1 MATGSFL
8 HLGKP
13 ASALTQGGNA
23 PLNIIV
29 YPQSLFSILDHT
41 LRRNEDQERVIG
53 SLLGTRSDDGTEIE
67 IKSSFAVPHVESDA
81 QVEIDMEYHKTMY
94 NLHHK
99 ANPKEILVGWYATS
113 LELNAFSALI
123 QNFYSSVSDGTY
135 PHPAVHLTMQAD
147 PHSEISVQTYIST
160 SVGVI
165 PDKISESCL
174 FVPVPHE
181 LRYAEAE
188 RSGLEL
194 IATAKNEESR
204 ETSLVNDISNLERS
218 IEQVLDMLD
227 RVSTYV
233 ASVIDGGNQGSV
245 AIGKF
250 LLQNLSLAPKIDAEE
265 LEKLFNSHLQDVLL
279 VVYLSN
285 TIKTQME
292 LFNSLKRTAVI
303 P

>member
-1 MATGSFL
+1 M
-8 HLGKP
+8 
-13 ASALTQGGNA
+13 
-23 PLNIIV
+23 
-29 YPQSLFSILDHT
+29 
-41 LRRNEDQERVIG
+41 
-53 SLLGTRSDDGTEIE
+53 
-67 IKSSFAVPHVESDA
+67 
-81 QVEIDMEYHKTMY
+81 
-94 NLHHK
+94 
-99 ANPKEILVGWYATS
+99 
-113 LELNAFSALI
+113 
-123 QNFYSSVSDGTY
+123 
-135 PHPAVHLTMQAD
+135 
-147 PHSEISVQTYIST
+147 
-160 SVGVI
+160 
-165 PDKISESCL
+165 
-174 FVPVPHE
+174 
-181 LRYAEAE
+181 
-188 RSGLEL
+188 EL